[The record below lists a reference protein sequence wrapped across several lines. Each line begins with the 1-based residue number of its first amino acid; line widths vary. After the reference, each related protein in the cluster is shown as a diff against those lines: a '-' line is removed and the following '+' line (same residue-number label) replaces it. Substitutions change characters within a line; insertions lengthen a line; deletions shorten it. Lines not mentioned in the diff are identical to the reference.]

1 MLPLILVLNKPVI
14 YYQFDRNEFLGKE
27 ASHIDIEKL
36 PGIIVNAQ
44 DKLERELDNIQKK
57 QFKIDEAL
65 EKRIDRFIAYK
76 DRNNCERIFDAITN
90 FRETSKVK
98 SKIKYDILSQHVVNR
113 FRKDKNTL
121 KLWKNLTRD

>member
-44 DKLERELDNIQKK
+44 DKLEENWI
-57 QFKIDEAL
+57 I
-65 EKRIDRFIAYK
+65 YK
-76 DRNNCERIFDAITN
+76 RNNL
-90 FRETSKVK
+90 K
-98 SKIKYDILSQHVVNR
+98 SMRH
-113 FRKDKNTL
+113 
-121 KLWKNLTRD
+121 